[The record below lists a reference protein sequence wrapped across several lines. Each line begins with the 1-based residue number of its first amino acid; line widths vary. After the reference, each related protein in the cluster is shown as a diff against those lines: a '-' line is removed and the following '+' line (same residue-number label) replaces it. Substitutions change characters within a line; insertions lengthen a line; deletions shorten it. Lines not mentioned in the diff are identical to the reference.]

1 MKRQEL
7 TKKLARE
14 MRISQTAAQMAV
26 DELLQ
31 SILDDLR
38 KGRPVKLPGVGKL
51 QGAKKQQ

>member
-14 MRISQTAAQMAV
+14 MRISQMAAQIAV
-26 DELLQ
+26 DELVQ

-38 KGRPVKLPGVGKL
+38 KGRQVKLPGVGKL
-51 QGAKKQQ
+51 QGSKKPR

>member
-51 QGAKKQQ
+51 QGAKKQR

>member
-51 QGAKKQQ
+51 QGAKTQR